1 MAGPVTVSP
10 GRAHGVSALQ
20 PRRLACTPLRS
31 ARVPHGATR
40 NPRRRRRRGDA
51 GRGPTAARSFSEHGG
66 GCRRQDPADE
76 GDTMKY
82 ALYPGC
88 AAKGATPELYQSTM
102 AVIGRLGIE
111 VTELTASSC
120 CGAGVVGEADPD
132 GALAL
137 SARTFAQAERLGLDV
152 MTICGTC
159 QGVMGGANRKLKS
172 DPALLERV
180 NRLLQPEGLT
190 YRGTVQVKHLLWI
203 VVREVGLDKLKD
215 EVEVRLGDLR
225 LAPFYGC
232 YILRPS
238 WDLGFDDPENP
249 DSMEKVIRA
258 VGAEPVDYG
267 GKIKCC
273 GFPIILEKEDIAL
286 AMNGANLKEAKD
298 GGADAMV
305 TPCPL
310 CHMSL
315 DIYQDRAARKV
326 ETNLNLPVLHLPQ
339 MLGLAMGVQAKD
351 LGVERHLVPVD
362 SILHMVDENKR
373 KGTKEQGRS

>member
-1 MAGPVTVSP
+1 V
-10 GRAHGVSALQ
+10 
-20 PRRLACTPLRS
+20 
-31 ARVPHGATR
+31 
-40 NPRRRRRRGDA
+40 
-51 GRGPTAARSFSEHGG
+51 
-66 GCRRQDPADE
+66 
-76 GDTMKY
+76 KY

-88 AAKGATPELYQSTM
+88 AAKGATPELFQSTM
-102 AVIGRLGIE
+102 AIIGRLGIE

-120 CGAGVVGEADPD
+120 CGAGVVGEADPE

-159 QGVMGGANRKLKS
+159 QGVMGGANRKLKA

-180 NRLLQPEGLT
+180 NRLLEPEGLI

-203 VVREVGLDKLKD
+203 VVREVGLEKLKN
-215 EVEVRLGDLR
+215 EVQVTLGDLKI
-225 LAPFYGC
+225 APFYGC

-249 DSMEKVIRA
+249 NSLEKVIRA
-258 VGAEPVDYG
+258 VGAEPVDYP

-273 GFPIILEKEDIAL
+273 GFPLILEKEDIAL
-286 AMNGANLKEAKD
+286 AMDGANLKEAKD

-315 DIYQDRAARKV
+315 DIYQERAGRKV
-326 ETNLNLPVLHLPQ
+326 NAKLDLPVLHLPQ
-339 MLGLAMGVQAKD
+339 MLGLAMGVPAEE
-351 LGVERHLVPVD
+351 LGVQHHLVPVD
-362 SILHMVDENKR
+362 AIVKR
-373 KGTKEQGRS
+373 IDAHKK